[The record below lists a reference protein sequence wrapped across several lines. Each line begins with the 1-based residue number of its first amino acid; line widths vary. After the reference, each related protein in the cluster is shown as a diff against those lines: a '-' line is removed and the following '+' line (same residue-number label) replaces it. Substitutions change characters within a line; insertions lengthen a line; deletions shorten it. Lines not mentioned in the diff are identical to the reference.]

1 MTATEDL
8 SNRVATTGKR
18 LPLSSLSSC
27 LVMMK
32 TGKGKGYKILAV
44 PVVAQFAIM
53 AGHDLI
59 NYPWFSLEQGADPLR
74 FIFGVLLTTFAVV
87 VGVYGCSLH
96 LFGAFSRIWLQD
108 RFPHSDFF
116 AFTRLAAAAMIPGIL
131 WDCFI
136 RVLAYTVWPGC
147 VWMVLLNFAITVSII
162 FRCQMIGSGEENDQ
176 AFDSGTVKD

>member
-1 MTATEDL
+1 MIADG
-8 SNRVATTGKR
+8 S
-18 LPLSSLSSC
+18 PLL
-27 LVMMK
+27 
-32 TGKGKGYKILAV
+32 ILAEG
-44 PVVAQFAIM
+44 VVF
-53 AGHDLI
+53 
-59 NYPWFSLEQGADPLR
+59 LEQDADPLR
-74 FIFGVLLTTFAVV
+74 FIFGVLLTTFVVV

-162 FRCQMIGSGEENDQ
+162 FRCQMIGSGEETIKPSILEQ
-176 AFDSGTVKD
+176 